1 MARYTGPK
9 WKQSRR
15 EGVELR
21 DNGKRALAKR
31 NYPPGLHGP
40 MSVQRRLTSYGK
52 QLREKQ
58 KAKRVYG
65 LLERQFRNLYTK
77 AVQMSGDA
85 SVNLRQLLEARLD
98 NTIYRLGWATSR
110 PQARQLVTH
119 GHIQVNGKKVD
130 IPSFQVKPGMII
142 TVKSSYLVKP
152 YWKELLPKLEKIIAP
167 SWLNYDHDKHQAQVT
182 TLPDVS
188 EADALFDPTLI
199 IEFYS
204 K

>member
-1 MARYTGPK
+1 
-9 WKQSRR
+9 
-15 EGVELR
+15 
-21 DNGKRALAKR
+21 
-31 NYPPGLHGP
+31 
-40 MSVQRRLTSYGK
+40 
-52 QLREKQ
+52 LREKQ

-130 IPSFQVKPGMII
+130 IPSFRSNRG
-142 TVKSSYLVKP
+142 
-152 YWKELLPKLEKIIAP
+152 
-167 SWLNYDHDKHQAQVT
+167 
-182 TLPDVS
+182 
-188 EADALFDPTLI
+188 
-199 IEFYS
+199 
-204 K
+204 